1 MSLNKLTLIFTT
13 VLVAASCC
21 ILHIRADEKET
32 KENKFKRIAVLG
44 DSMTWIGGDSCQN
57 ERGWTHTFRQL
68 YQPVVIDTYA
78 RSGATWT
85 DSPRT
90 AGDTTV
96 YSEILADE
104 NVVSNQMRRL
114 IGRSRRN
121 ETAVPDLII
130 IYAGANDAWFS
141 SRRPGIF
148 DQTSRTSLDS
158 CVRSVCRQLKVE
170 FPTSKILLISPIEMT
185 KVPMEKI
192 TKVSDII
199 EESGRSLGIT
209 TLRADRDVDIRRQTE
224 LRKPT
229 HTSDGVHTNPA
240 GAKILGK
247 YIFDRVSGLTS
258 DQ

>member
-1 MSLNKLTLIFTT
+1 MSINKLTLIFTI
-13 VLVAASCC
+13 VLIAASCC

-32 KENKFKRIAVLG
+32 KENKFKRIAILG

-68 YQPVVIDTYA
+68 YQPVAIDIYA

-90 AGDTTV
+90 VGDTTV

-121 ETAVPDLII
+121 ETTVPDLII

-141 SRRPGIF
+141 TRRPGIF
-148 DQTSRTSLDS
+148 DPASQTSLDS

-170 FPTSKILLISPIEMT
+170 FPASKILLISPIEMT
-185 KVPMEKI
+185 KVPVEKI

-199 EESGRSLGIT
+199 ERSGRSLGIA
-209 TLRADRDVDIRRQTE
+209 TLRADQEVDIRRRTE
-224 LRKPT
+224 LIKPT
-229 HTSDGVHTNPA
+229 LTTDGVHTNPA
-240 GAKILGK
+240 GARILGE
-247 YIFDRVSGLTS
+247 YIIKRISEL
-258 DQ
+258 